1 MEKEPQ
7 NGGGLK
13 GPLDASCPPPAL
25 AGPPTAGSPGL
36 CPDGF

>member
-1 MEKEPQ
+1 MEKETQ

-13 GPLDASCPPPAL
+13 GPLGASYPSPAL

-36 CPDGF
+36 HPDGF